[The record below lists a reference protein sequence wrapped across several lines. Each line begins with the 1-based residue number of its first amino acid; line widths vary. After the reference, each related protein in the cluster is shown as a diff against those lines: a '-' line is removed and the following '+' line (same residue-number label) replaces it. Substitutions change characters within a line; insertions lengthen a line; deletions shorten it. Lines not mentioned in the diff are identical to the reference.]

1 LIGNAIK
8 FTDEGEVR
16 VITQRQNEEYVQ
28 LIVEDTGVGIPE
40 EDLERIFDEFRQV
53 GCDGRRRHGTGLG
66 LAITKKYAE
75 MLGGGI
81 EVESTVGKG
90 TKFTIKLKK
99 EIKEEGERE

>member
-1 LIGNAIK
+1 M
-8 FTDEGEVR
+8 
-16 VITQRQNEEYVQ
+16 
-28 LIVEDTGVGIPE
+28 
-40 EDLERIFDEFRQV
+40 